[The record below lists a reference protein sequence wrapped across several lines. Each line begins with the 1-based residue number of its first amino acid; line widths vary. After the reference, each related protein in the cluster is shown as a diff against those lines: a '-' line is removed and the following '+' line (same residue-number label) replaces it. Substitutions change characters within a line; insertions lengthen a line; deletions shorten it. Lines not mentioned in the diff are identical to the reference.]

1 MKLDR
6 ALQRKLLEELREYY
20 PAPRFTNRMDHLHT
34 DPRHL
39 MANAA
44 YLIEHDLVAG
54 EIRMTSTG
62 SGDFMPARLVLTA
75 AGLDFLEDDGGLTA
89 IMGTLTIRLHAESI
103 RDLLAARI
111 EAAELEDSVKSQ
123 LLTEVKSLPAKG
135 LEAMV
140 SGLAREGLARLPNA
154 VQWLQSTL
162 TGAQL

>member
-6 ALQRKLLEELREYY
+6 DLQRKLLEELREHY
-20 PAPRFTNRMDHLHT
+20 PAPHFTNRMDHLHA

-62 SGDFMPARLVLTA
+62 RGDFMPTRLVLTA
-75 AGLDFLEDDGGLTA
+75 KGLDFLEDDGGLTA
-89 IMGTLTIRLHAESI
+89 ILGTLTVRLHADSI

-123 LLTEVKSLPAKG
+123 LISEVKSLPAKG
-135 LEAMV
+135 LEAMIA
-140 SGLAREGLARLPNA
+140 GLAREGLARMPNA
-154 VQWLQSTL
+154 IQWLQTAL
-162 TGAQL
+162 TSVQ